1 MKSMTERSFID
12 TNLLVYA
19 QDRSAGAKQQT
30 AANLLDQGMLSGRA
44 VFSTQVFQE
53 YFVSAV
59 RKLGIDPAS
68 ARRTIEIYSTLQVVL
83 IEVQDILAAVDL
95 HRLYG
100 FSLWDSLIIR
110 AAQASKCK
118 VLLTEDLQDG
128 QVIDGLRVVNPF
140 L

>member
-19 QDRSAGAKQQT
+19 QDRSAGAKQRS
-30 AANLLDQGMLSGRA
+30 AADLLDRGVLSGRA

-53 YFVSAV
+53 YFVTAV
-59 RKLGIDPAS
+59 RKLGIDPTA
-68 ARRTIEIYSTLQVVL
+68 ARRTIELYSTVQVVL

-95 HRLYG
+95 HRLHG
-100 FSLWDSLIIR
+100 FSFWDCLIVR
-110 AAQASKCK
+110 AAQVSKCK
-118 VLLTEDLQDG
+118 VLFTEDLQHG